1 MSHDFPPPLPDEDG
15 WVPPE
20 SWQLADALDK
30 IAKSRGWQPVG
41 RGTSPNEVQ
50 LVYKKVGG

>member
-20 SWQLADALDK
+20 SWQLADALDR

-50 LVYKKVGG
+50 LVYKKVG